1 MISNLHLTGE
11 LLVQL
16 TNNVGNIV
24 QEQHIKNLVVTSGKE
39 LVANRLKENTKPA
52 IGWIAVGTDGTAASA
67 GQTTLVAEVSR
78 VAVSSAT
85 VTSNSV
91 AYVATLPAGTGTGT
105 GTLLEAGLFNA
116 ASLGTM
122 FSRTASINVVK
133 GATDTLTITWTV
145 TVN

>member
-39 LVANRLKENTKPA
+39 LVANRLKENTEPA

-105 GTLLEAGLFNA
+105 LLEAGLFNA

>member
-105 GTLLEAGLFNA
+105 LLEAGLFNA